1 MAAVQAPLRGAAM
14 TPRRAALPHDAM
26 PGPVRAA
33 AQAAGLVVLV
43 QTGVVLLALMRALA
57 APGDLAAALSSSWRE
72 LLFSVALA
80 VAAAGLSLLL
90 SLPVARLLAKGS
102 AGLWAAVLLPVAL
115 PAPLVGAGLVSLWNR
130 PQTGQLYTSA
140 LMPLLAALARF
151 LPLAAMV
158 MAAFLRRADP
168 LLTDA
173 ARVFGRNRLRALVR
187 AWMPLFAPALLASAG
202 IVFALTLGEIG
213 ATLVVAPPG
222 RATLSMKIYNYLHYG
237 ASGMVASLCLLST
250 AVTALGGWAVFKAA
264 RA

>member
-1 MAAVQAPLRGAAM
+1 MLFSVSL
-14 TPRRAALPHDAM
+14 
-26 PGPVRAA
+26 
-33 AQAAGLVVLV
+33 AAG
-43 QTGVVLLALMRALA
+43 
-57 APGDLAAALSSSWRE
+57 AAALS
-72 LLFSVALA
+72 LP
-80 VAAAGLSLLL
+80 L
-90 SLPVARLLAKGS
+90 SLPAARFLAGGS
-102 AGLWAAVLLPVAL
+102 PRLWVAVLAPLAV

-130 PQTGQLYTSA
+130 PQTGALYTSA

-187 AWMPLFAPALLASAG
+187 AWIPLFAPALLASAG
-202 IVFALTLGEIG
+202 IVFSLTLGEIG

-222 RATLSMKIYNYLHYG
+222 RATLSMKIFNYLHYG
-237 ASGMVASLCLLST
+237 ASGMVASLCLVSA